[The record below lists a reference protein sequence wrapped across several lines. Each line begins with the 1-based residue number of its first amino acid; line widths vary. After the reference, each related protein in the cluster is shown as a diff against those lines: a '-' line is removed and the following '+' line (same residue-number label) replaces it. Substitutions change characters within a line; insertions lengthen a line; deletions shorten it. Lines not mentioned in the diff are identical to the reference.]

1 MPSTVSPLSHDVLA
15 CIDQDEEGCM
25 QHDDHREPTR
35 RPGDLSRPFL
45 ETASASGVD
54 GLVALYLPPAP
65 PALLTGDVARGVN
78 AMRQAYTQ
86 LLAGRPTFSA
96 GNQRPPLIVGE
107 LALTSTRLLNGS
119 ATAEV
124 ARRQPDGT
132 WLWAADQP
140 DVLG

>member
-1 MPSTVSPLSHDVLA
+1 MPSTVRPLPHDVLA
-15 CIDQDEEGCM
+15 CPDQDEEGCM
-25 QHDDHREPTR
+25 QHDDHREPAG
-35 RPGDLSRPFL
+35 RPGDLSRLFL
-45 ETASASGVD
+45 ERANAGDVD
-54 GLVALYLPPAP
+54 GLVALYEPTAALALP
-65 PALLTGDVARGVN
+65 TGDVARGVN
-78 AMRQAYTQ
+78 AIREAYTQ
-86 LLAGRPTFSA
+86 LLAERPTFIA
-96 GNQRPPLIVGE
+96 GKQRPPLVVGE

>member
-1 MPSTVSPLSHDVLA
+1 MMSSPVL
-15 CIDQDEEGCM
+15 I
-25 QHDDHREPTR
+25 RTR
-35 RPGDLSRPFL
+35 RAACSTTTIGSRLDDQETSAVCFSSERTPATLTASWLFTSRPRHSPCL
-45 ETASASGVD
+45 W
-54 GLVALYLPPAP
+54 
-65 PALLTGDVARGVN
+65 GDVARGVN
-78 AMRQAYTQ
+78 AIREAYTQ
-86 LLAGRPTFSA
+86 LLAGRPTFIA
-96 GNQRPPLIVGE
+96 GKQRPPLIVGE

>member
-1 MPSTVSPLSHDVLA
+1 
-15 CIDQDEEGCM
+15 M
-25 QHDDHREPTR
+25 QHDDHREPAR

-45 ETASASGVD
+45 ERANASDVD
-54 GLVALYLPPAP
+54 GLVALYEPTAALALP
-65 PALLTGDVARGVN
+65 TGDVARGVN
-78 AMRQAYTQ
+78 AIREAYTQ

-96 GNQRPPLIVGE
+96 GKQRPPLIVGE